1 MRENFHSNY
10 IQWPEVSH
18 TFASIW
24 YRGIAL
30 VARKAL
36 ALVTSFRVAA
46 EAITWVRL
54 WIVAFVDI

>member
-1 MRENFHSNY
+1 MREIFHSRCG
-10 IQWPEVSH
+10 

-24 YRGIAL
+24 YRGVVPL
-30 VARKAL
+30 EARKAL